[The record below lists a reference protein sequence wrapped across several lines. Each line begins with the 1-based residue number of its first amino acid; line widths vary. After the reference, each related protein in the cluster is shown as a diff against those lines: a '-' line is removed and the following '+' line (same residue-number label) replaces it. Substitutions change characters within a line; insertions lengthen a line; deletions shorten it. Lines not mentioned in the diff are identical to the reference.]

1 MASTLSM
8 SKNEKEIKYMFDLKL
23 LNKVSE
29 VEAKTGQSLP
39 LILSKVPFGNV
50 VTALKVIPVEN
61 LIKMVSSVSF
71 DKLVDGLTIITPKE
85 IESVTPDKLLNVLT
99 NGNMKT
105 VRLLQNKYSD
115 DDIIKS
121 LVTLSNEDLSKIL
134 IEDNFDV
141 ICNVIDNICGI
152 IDN

>member
-1 MASTLSM
+1 MAPTLSM

-39 LILSKVPFGNV
+39 LILSKVPFGNA

-99 NGNMKT
+99 
-105 VRLLQNKYSD
+105 KYYD